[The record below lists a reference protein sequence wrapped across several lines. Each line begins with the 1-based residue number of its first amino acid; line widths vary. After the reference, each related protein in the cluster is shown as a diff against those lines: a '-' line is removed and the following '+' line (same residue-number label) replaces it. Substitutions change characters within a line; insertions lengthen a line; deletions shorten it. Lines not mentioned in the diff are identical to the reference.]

1 MNVIVQILALLGIV
15 GSALLVSGL
24 RPVFLIPCY
33 GLLAIAAVLG
43 WSPRRHLDL
52 SSRVVPCLFATAV
65 FIGYILLRT
74 VFSPFDYVARPDL
87 FMVLGALVVYLVTA
101 LCATSPVSRVVFTSV
116 FLLLACAQV
125 LVGAIQFSKGN
136 NFMPFDF
143 LPRADYGRR
152 ASGFYGCPN
161 HLAGFLEITM
171 LMALSLTFWSRW
183 RLMGK
188 IIAGY
193 VAVVCAVGLLMTGSR
208 GGYASAAVG
217 LMVFAVIS
225 LALARNW
232 MWREIWLLLV
242 TVLVFAAIGAGYLAY
257 AALHHSDYL
266 SMRVDS
272 AGSDAPLRL
281 GLWKAALKQ
290 FQLNPI
296 FGTGSGTY
304 LYFGRVFRQPGVVQ
318 DPVYAHSDYLQLLA
332 EFGLVSL
339 AGLAAFLFFHLR
351 SGWIFLKDVIARRTV
366 EGERD
371 APGFHGDNSLAL
383 ITGALCS
390 IAALLTHSAGD
401 FNLHIPPNTLVMAF
415 LFGILANPFSV
426 LVPEAKA
433 GSARAKTFLRWV
445 PLLLPALGI
454 WLAAVALPKWP
465 AECLAD
471 KARVVL
477 SDWHALVEPEVAR
490 SAANFA
496 QQALD
501 RDPKNPDMCLA
512 LGDSFVA
519 LAEMEDDARA
529 REEPCAKAIEAY
541 QRGLQLAPMD
551 VHLVIALAH
560 VFDSLAQFDKAAPIY
575 QRALELDGNSA
586 DVRWAY
592 GNHFHLQGELDKA
605 EEQFN
610 HAIKSANLL
619 AAWSSMQR
627 IKEQRAARP
636 APEAR

>member
-1 MNVIVQILALLGIV
+1 
-15 GSALLVSGL
+15 
-24 RPVFLIPCY
+24 
-33 GLLAIAAVLG
+33 
-43 WSPRRHLDL
+43 
-52 SSRVVPCLFATAV
+52 
-65 FIGYILLRT
+65 
-74 VFSPFDYVARPDL
+74 
-87 FMVLGALVVYLVTA
+87 
-101 LCATSPVSRVVFTSV
+101 
-116 FLLLACAQV
+116 
-125 LVGAIQFSKGN
+125 
-136 NFMPFDF
+136 
-143 LPRADYGRR
+143 
-152 ASGFYGCPN
+152 
-161 HLAGFLEITM
+161 
-171 LMALSLTFWSRW
+171 
-183 RLMGK
+183 MGK

-193 VAVVCAVGLLMTGSR
+193 IAVVCAVGLLMTGSR

-217 LMVFAVIS
+217 VMIFAVIS

-257 AALHHSDYL
+257 ATLHHSDYL

-272 AGSDAPLRL
+272 AGADAPLRL

-304 LYFGRVFRQPGVVQ
+304 LYFGRVFRQPGVPQ

-332 EFGLVSL
+332 EFGLAGL
-339 AGLAAFLFFHLR
+339 AGLGAFLFYHLR
-351 SGWIFLKDVIARRTV
+351 NGWIFLRDVIARRTV

-383 ITGALCS
+383 TTGALCS
-390 IAALLTHSAGD
+390 IAALLTHSVGD

-426 LVPEAKA
+426 LIPEAKTS
-433 GSARAKTFLRWV
+433 SAKAKTFLRWI
-445 PLLLPALGI
+445 PLVLPALGV

-465 AECLAD
+465 AEWFAD
-471 KARVVL
+471 KAKLVL
-477 SDWHALVEPEVAR
+477 SDWHATVEPDVAR

-501 RDPKNPDMCLA
+501 RDPNNPDMYLA
-512 LGDSFVA
+512 LGDSFVF
-519 LAEMEDDARA
+519 LAEMEEDAKA
-529 REEPCAKAIEAY
+529 REEPYAKAIEAY
-541 QRGLQLAPMD
+541 QRGLQIAPMD

-560 VFDSLAQFDKAAPIY
+560 VFDSMAQFDKAAPTY

-586 DVRWAY
+586 DVQWAY
-592 GNHFHLQGELDKA
+592 GNHLHLQGDLDRA

-610 HAIKSANLL
+610 HAIQSANFLP
-619 AAWSSMQR
+619 AWRSLER